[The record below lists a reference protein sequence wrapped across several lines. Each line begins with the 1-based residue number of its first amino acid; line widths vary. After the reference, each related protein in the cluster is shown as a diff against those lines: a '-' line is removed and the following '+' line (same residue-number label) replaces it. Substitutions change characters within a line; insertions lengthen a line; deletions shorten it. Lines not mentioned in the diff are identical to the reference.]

1 MSGCYLI
8 EDKGYDRHAHRA
20 YLLSNNNIPLI
31 PGRKNRKAPILY
43 DQGKYKLRMR
53 IENLFARIKE
63 NRRLALR
70 YEQSDTAFLAFVA
83 FAAIQL
89 WLC

>member
-1 MSGCYLI
+1 MG
-8 EDKGYDRHAHRA
+8 EDH
-20 YLLSNNNIPLI
+20 
-31 PGRKNRKAPILY
+31 LY

-53 IENLFARIKE
+53 IENFFARIKK

-70 YEQSDTAFLAFVA
+70 YEKSDTAFLAFVA